1 MSYLADNMIKV
12 AGRYGFAGSLQ
23 EDDNVVTFTSDDK
36 NLQIVGRH
44 EIEVTL
50 SMTVNGQPF
59 NLEDGAGNFAEHSI
73 EMAVSRLL
81 KARKA
86 MKACVSALNESGWSV
101 EVVKTDYTRDYVRMT
116 SGSKKAYMYPPL
128 GGRLAFM
135 FGDSI
140 IINGTNR
147 RTAAKD
153 LYNAG
158 VLDSHKQ
165 IPGYSGDYALAENE

>member
-1 MSYLADNMIKV
+1 MSYLADNMVKV
-12 AGRYGFAGSLQ
+12 ADRYGLSGSVQ
-23 EDDNVVTFTSDDK
+23 EGDDVVTFTSDDK
-36 NLQIVGRH
+36 SLQIVGRH

-59 NLEDGAGNFAEHSI
+59 NLEDGASNFAEHSI

-86 MKACVSALNESGWSV
+86 MEACVSALNESGWSV

-116 SGSKKAYMYPPL
+116 KGSKKAYMYPPL
-128 GGRLAFM
+128 GGRLAVM
-135 FGDSI
+135 FGDSVT
-140 IINGTNR
+140 INGDNR

-158 VLDSHKQ
+158 FLSSHKQ
-165 IPGYSGDYALAENE
+165 IPGYSGVYPIAK

>member
-1 MSYLADNMIKV
+1 MSYLTDNMVKV
-12 AGRYGFAGSLQ
+12 ADRYGISGSVQ
-23 EDDNVVTFTSDDK
+23 EGDDIVTFTSDDK
-36 NLQIVGRH
+36 SLQIVGRH

-59 NLEDGAGNFAEHSI
+59 NLEDGASNFAERSI

-81 KARKA
+81 KARKV
-86 MKACVSALNESGWSV
+86 MEACVSALNESGWSV
-101 EVVKTDYTRDYVRMT
+101 EVIETDYTRDYVRMT
-116 SGSKKAYMYPPL
+116 KGIKKAYMYPPSSHSVTI
-128 GGRLAFM
+128 R
-135 FGDSI
+135 
-140 IINGTNR
+140 GTNR

-165 IPGYSGDYALAENE
+165 ISGYSGVYPIAK

>member
-12 AGRYGFAGSLQ
+12 AGRYGFAGSIQ

-36 NLQIVGRH
+36 SLQIIGRH

-81 KARKA
+81 EGRKA
-86 MKACVSALNESGWSV
+86 MEDCVNALNDAGWNV
-101 EVVKTDYTRDYVRMT
+101 EVVKTDYSR
-116 SGSKKAYMYPPL
+116 
-128 GGRLAFM
+128 
-135 FGDSI
+135 
-140 IINGTNR
+140 
-147 RTAAKD
+147 
-153 LYNAG
+153 
-158 VLDSHKQ
+158 
-165 IPGYSGDYALAENE
+165 GYD

>member
-12 AGRYGFAGSLQ
+12 AGRYGFAGSIQ

-36 NLQIVGRH
+36 SLQIIGRH

-81 KARKA
+81 EGRKA
-86 MKACVSALNESGWSV
+86 MEDCVNALNDAGWNV
-101 EVVKTDYTRDYVRMT
+101 EVVKTDYSRGYVRMT
-116 SGSKKAYMYPPL
+116 KGNKKAYMQPPS
-128 GGRLAFM
+128 G
-135 FGDSI
+135 SSVT
-140 IINGTNR
+140 INGDNR

-153 LYNAG
+153 LYNVG
-158 VLDSHKQ
+158 FLSSHKQ
-165 IPGYSGDYALAENE
+165 IPGCSGVYPIAK